1 MNGNTEP
8 RQPPHLVPG
17 SRRGKPGRPRK
28 GDTGIFHKSEHGHNV
43 GTAISKRLVG
53 STDAEGSVVPQT
65 VAPVQARLLDL
76 HGAATYLG
84 LSAWTIRDLEAA
96 KILPRIRI
104 PLPNHLELR
113 KVLFDRVD
121 LDRLIDSWKDS
132 A

>member
-1 MNGNTEP
+1 M
-8 RQPPHLVPG
+8 
-17 SRRGKPGRPRK
+17 
-28 GDTGIFHKSEHGHNV
+28 
-43 GTAISKRLVG
+43 
-53 STDAEGSVVPQT
+53 VPQT